1 MSTPDVTP
9 LNDAP
14 ALAPSPAGGGGDV
27 PMGPLERAKAR
38 VGHVV
43 RGKWRLDALLGA
55 GGTAAVYVATHRNR
69 SRAAVKMLHPELSAE
84 PSVRASFL
92 REGYAANGVP
102 HDGVVRVIDDD
113 VAEDGSA
120 FLVME
125 LLEGQTLEARLTE
138 TGRPLAMD
146 EACKVTDRVLDV
158 LAAAH
163 AQGIQHRDVTP
174 KNVLLMKD
182 GKVKLIDFGSAFVA
196 ELSQQSGATL
206 VCAPMGTPQFMSPE
220 LARGRFA
227 DVDPRTDVFACG
239 ALLFTMLTGKA
250 PRRADTVNE
259 ELLAAMTEPIASIAT
274 VRPELPRCIIELVD
288 RALAF
293 EKTERWPGARA
304 MQDALILARE
314 GISSTPD
321 VVAEVVGMSVS
332 TGMDAWN
339 PSGPTQHAIVPY
351 GSDLVQTPDSAGMN
365 PLFVRADG
373 SMAPVARSA
382 PVPAYSYTPPPKSS
396 FNVVAALVVAL
407 LVFGALGTAALLLVD
422 RSVLTG
428 GHASASTPPK
438 PLPPSL
444 PRVDDP
450 TPPPAAADPLPA
462 PPPDPAPAP
471 AKADPP
477 APTPAPAKADAP
489 APAPSAAPAPKPSS
503 WPSWSRGPGGHRG
516 SSGTAP
522 AAAPAPTSDPLVRT
536 NPFDK

>member
-1 MSTPDVTP
+1 MSQPDASP
-9 LNDAP
+9 LIDAP
-14 ALAPSPAGGGGDV
+14 ALAATPGVSAGGDV
-27 PMGPLERAKAR
+27 QIGPLERAKGR

-43 RGKWRLDALLGA
+43 RGKWRLDSLLGA

-69 SRAAVKMLHPELSAE
+69 SRAAVKMLHPELSVE

-102 HDGVVRVIDDD
+102 HEGVVRVLDDD

-125 LLEGQTLEARLTE
+125 LLEGQTLEERLAQSS
-138 TGRPLAMD
+138 GPLAMD
-146 EACKVTDRVLDV
+146 EACKVTDRVLDI

-174 KNVLLMKD
+174 KNVFVLRD
-182 GKVKLIDFGSAFVA
+182 GRVKLIDFGSAFVA
-196 ELSQQSGATL
+196 ELNQQSGATL
-206 VCAPMGTPQFMSPE
+206 VCAPMGTPQYMSPE

-239 ALLFTMLTGKA
+239 ALLYAMLTGKA

-259 ELLAAMTEPIASIAT
+259 ELLAAMTEPVPSIAT
-274 VRPELPRCIIELVD
+274 VRPELPRCIVDLVD

-293 EKTERWPGARA
+293 EKTDRWPGARA

-321 VVAEVVGMSVS
+321 AVAEVVGAEVS
-332 TGMDAWN
+332 GGPDVWNANLDA
-339 PSGPTQHAIVPY
+339 PTQQAISPY
-351 GSDLVQTPDSAGMN
+351 VAELVETPSAAGMN
-365 PLFVRADG
+365 PLFVGADG
-373 SMAPVARSA
+373 STPPVARSA
-382 PVPAYSYTPPPKSS
+382 PPMPNYRSYAPPRSS

-428 GHASASTPPK
+428 GHASATLPPK
-438 PLPPSL
+438 VATLPPPS
-444 PRVDDP
+444 PHVEDP
-450 TPPPAAADPLPA
+450 IPPPPPVADPAPPAAD
-462 PPPDPAPAP
+462 
-471 AKADPP
+471 
-477 APTPAPAKADAP
+477 PTPAPVAAAVVAPPAPAP

-503 WPSWSRGPGGHRG
+503 WPSWSRGPGGRG
-516 SSGTAP
+516 TSVKS
-522 AAAPAPTSDPLVRT
+522 APTSDPLVRT
-536 NPFDK
+536 NPFDR